1 MWLARLAGA
10 VASASAWVSN
20 MASQAI
26 QAGSRFLTSV
36 GTFLSE
42 LPGRIGSWLSATIS
56 SVASWASQMGSKALQ
71 AGNQFVQNIVS
82 TLSSL
87 PGRML
92 SIGANIV
99 NGIVSGIQSKIG
111 SIASSLLSGVNDAIS
126 AVKSKLGIH
135 SPSRLMR
142 DEVGVMIGRGMALG
156 IDDSAAVVDRS
167 MDSLVSSM
175 SLDGTDWSKT
185 GRLNVTTATLSDS
198 DRLLE
203 TVIGRMDTLIEAVE
217 TATADDRPF
226 TQRDF
231 ARLVRSVA

>member
-1 MWLARLAGA
+1 
-10 VASASAWVSN
+10 
-20 MASQAI
+20 
-26 QAGSRFLTSV
+26 
-36 GTFLSE
+36 
-42 LPGRIGSWLSATIS
+42 
-56 SVASWASQMGSKALQ
+56 
-71 AGNQFVQNIVS
+71 
-82 TLSSL
+82 
-87 PGRML
+87 
-92 SIGANIV
+92 
-99 NGIVSGIQSKIG
+99 
-111 SIASSLLSGVNDAIS
+111 
-126 AVKSKLGIH
+126 
-135 SPSRLMR
+135 MR

>member
-1 MWLARLAGA
+1 
-10 VASASAWVSN
+10 
-20 MASQAI
+20 
-26 QAGSRFLTSV
+26 
-36 GTFLSE
+36 
-42 LPGRIGSWLSATIS
+42 
-56 SVASWASQMGSKALQ
+56 MGSKALQ

-92 SIGANIV
+92 SIGANIVNGIV

>member
-1 MWLARLAGA
+1 
-10 VASASAWVSN
+10 
-20 MASQAI
+20 
-26 QAGSRFLTSV
+26 
-36 GTFLSE
+36 
-42 LPGRIGSWLSATIS
+42 
-56 SVASWASQMGSKALQ
+56 MGSKALQ

-142 DEVGVMIGRGMALG
+142 DEVGVMIGRGMALASTIRPPWSTG
-156 IDDSAAVVDRS
+156 PWTRS
-167 MDSLVSSM
+167 SP
-175 SLDGTDWSKT
+175 
-185 GRLNVTTATLSDS
+185 R
-198 DRLLE
+198 
-203 TVIGRMDTLIEAVE
+203 
-217 TATADDRPF
+217 
-226 TQRDF
+226 
-231 ARLVRSVA
+231 